1 MPNFFA
7 NFISCLS
14 PVFLAA
20 NTFPLNYDGLNPCS
34 NPWGGGGK
42 VPIMACTGRLR
53 PKWVHFSGVRY
64 MIVETY
70 VERLGKFAISVYKKA
85 QTG

>member
-1 MPNFFA
+1 MQQ
-7 NFISCLS
+7 
-14 PVFLAA
+14 
-20 NTFPLNYDGLNPCS
+20 PL
-34 NPWGGGGK
+34 WGGE
-42 VPIMACTGRLR
+42 VPIMASTGRLR